1 MHTAKSLKNNKIITS
16 YFHTTKQKKN
26 HFVFIHKTQ
35 KSFKKILACTLAL
48 ITSLLEP

>member
-26 HFVFIHKTQ
+26 HFVFVATQ
-35 KSFKKILACTLAL
+35 FLTHILINFQKKIKKGKKQ
-48 ITSLLEP
+48 